1 MYPFSKILKVPG
13 EPITFE
19 KISNKYEIVIRD
31 KYPILDY
38 LFKNS
43 ITFNSLR
50 SFKKVVEA
58 CNAFLENINMKL
70 TRSYSKSYKLN

>member
-1 MYPFSKILKVPG
+1 MYPFSKILKVPS

-50 SFKKVVEA
+50 SFKKVV
-58 CNAFLENINMKL
+58 
-70 TRSYSKSYKLN
+70 